1 MTNIIVVFPKIE
13 EAKSIKNVLV
23 RSGFN
28 VISACTT
35 GAQAINATDGL
46 KSGIIVCGYKFQ
58 DMLYKEL
65 KEYLTSDF
73 DMLLVA
79 SQRYWEQCSNQ
90 NIMCLAMPLKVND
103 LVNTLSMMENDMSRR
118 RKKKRLVPKQ
128 RSEEEQAVIDEAK
141 EMLMS
146 RNNMSEMEAHRY
158 IQKCSM
164 DSGNSLVETAQMV
177 LSVYG

>member
-1 MTNIIVVFPKIE
+1 
-13 EAKSIKNVLV
+13 
-23 RSGFN
+23 
-28 VISACTT
+28 
-35 GAQAINATDGL
+35 
-46 KSGIIVCGYKFQ
+46 
-58 DMLYKEL
+58 
-65 KEYLTSDF
+65 
-73 DMLLVA
+73 
-79 SQRYWEQCSNQ
+79 
-90 NIMCLAMPLKVND
+90 
-103 LVNTLSMMENDMSRR
+103 MSRR

-177 LSVYG
+177 LSIYG

>member
-103 LVNTLSMMENDMSRR
+103 MINTL
-118 RKKKRLVPKQ
+118 
-128 RSEEEQAVIDEAK
+128 
-141 EMLMS
+141 
-146 RNNMSEMEAHRY
+146 
-158 IQKCSM
+158 
-164 DSGNSLVETAQMV
+164 
-177 LSVYG
+177 